1 MNCANTPS
9 NRGMRGGSPGNGGEK
24 RTTEREKESLSKQ
37 GLLEESS
44 EGRLPF
50 LKKILPFKMLGDLEL
65 LEIAGTM
72 VEKRVPAGE
81 VVIPMGIQGE
91 RFYLIKSGLVK
102 VYLLDE
108 EGKEIVL
115 GFLGEGDCCGEISL
129 LTRGPTTA
137 KVQAMEETFMLS
149 QGREDFLRMTQ
160 QYPIFYQFF
169 SQILMHRMRMVY
181 KELLTE
187 SPGVAQVEPFLYQK
201 QIRDIV
207 SPKEHFCYSQTTV
220 REATEMVITRELPA
234 MVVVDDQ
241 QKPRGVIRLSRIAR
255 SVLMEGLSPQEP
267 VERIMES
274 DFHSIDSRG
283 YFFDALYQMIKH
295 KTNELIVLD
304 GERVEGI
311 LTGFDLLRFRG
322 REVLSLMRNIEE
334 APTLSQLNGMRAEV
348 EKVLRALMTDGAL
361 ASHACKIVSEFNDK
375 MVRRVIR
382 LAEEQW
388 GPPPSPYA
396 WLGLGSE
403 GRREQTL
410 FTDQDNAL
418 IFSGPSTEVAF
429 DYFKRFSSW
438 VVEGLGQCGIPLCKG
453 GVMASHPKYFGN
465 TEQWRQRTEGWI
477 RTPVLEEKELM
488 DTYVFLDFRSISG
501 ELSLEKELKS
511 HVLRRIQEYP
521 SFLKSL
527 AQPMVSIPIPIGFF
541 KNFIVEKTGKYK
553 NRLNIKLNGLVPLI
567 TCIKILALHQ
577 GIGETNTLERIRTL
591 NQGKMISDDQGESL
605 VQAFETFLTLK
616 IRNNLNDL
624 DQGKELS
631 NHIDPA
637 ELSTRQKQVL
647 KEAFWAVSQLQKTT
661 RNLLK
666 VKGEEE
672 GLKM

>member
-1 MNCANTPS
+1 M
-9 NRGMRGGSPGNGGEK
+9 
-24 RTTEREKESLSKQ
+24 TTGKEGESLSIQ
-37 GLLEESS
+37 GFSEESN

-50 LKKILPFKMLGDLEL
+50 LKKILPFKVLGDLEL
-65 LEIAGTM
+65 LEIARTLD
-72 VEKRVPAGE
+72 EKRFPPGE
-81 VVIPMGIQGE
+81 VIIPMGIQGK

-115 GFLGEGDCCGEISL
+115 GFLGEGDCFGEISL
-129 LTRGPTTA
+129 LTQGPTTA
-137 KVQAMEETFMLS
+137 NIQTMEETLTLA
-149 QGREDFLRMTQ
+149 QGKEDFLQMTQ
-160 QYPIFYQFF
+160 RYPIFYQFF
-169 SQILMHRMRMVY
+169 NQLLMHRMRMVY

-207 SPKEHFCYSQTTV
+207 SPLESFCYSQTTV
-220 REATEMVITRELPA
+220 REATERVIGKGLNA

-241 QKPRGVIRLSRIAR
+241 RKPRGVIRLSGIAR
-255 SVLMEGLSPQEP
+255 SVMLEGLSTQEP

-403 GRREQTL
+403 GRKEQTL

-418 IFSGPSTEVAF
+418 IFSGSSPEQAF
-429 DYFKRFSSW
+429 DYFTRFSSW
-438 VVEGLGQCGIPLCKG
+438 VVDGLNQCGIPLCKG
-453 GVMASHPKYFGN
+453 GVMASNPKYFGN
-465 TEQWRQRTEGWI
+465 IEQWRLKTERWI
-477 RTPVLEEKELM
+477 QTPVLEEKDLM

-501 ELSLEKELKS
+501 EPALEKELKS
-511 HVLRRIQEYP
+511 HVIRRIHEYP

-541 KNFIVEKTGKYK
+541 KNFIVEKSGKYK
-553 NRLNIKLNGLVPLI
+553 NRLNIKLHGLVPLV

-577 GIGETNTLERIRTL
+577 GIAETNTMERIHAL
-591 NQGKMISDDQGESL
+591 NQEKVFSNDQGETL

-631 NHIDPA
+631 NHIDPV

-647 KEAFWAVSQLQKTT
+647 KEAFWAVSELQKTT

-666 VKGEEE
+666 VKGDDE
-672 GLKM
+672 GLRM